1 MSDLTDWNTDLLV
14 LGAGMAGMTAAA
26 RAAQLGARVL
36 VVEKA
41 STIGGSTV
49 LSGGRLWTGADLD
62 LLAEECP
69 LGDPELQQVAF
80 EGFDDAV
87 AFLRSTG
94 VQVGPRIGH
103 LHYGKGHD
111 FDVVGYIQACRT
123 LVEQQGGTVALD
135 TVTDRLEADGEDRVT
150 GALLLHRDGRTRVQ
164 AHATLLATGGFAAN
178 PDLLRSFVHPNGTVA
193 LARAN
198 PLNTGDGLR
207 LGLEAGGSTSPFM
220 GGFYGHVIQS
230 PARQWGPREFRA
242 YTQGASIKSLLLN
255 REGARFCDESLGDHQ
270 NSERILEQTGARALM
285 VFDENIRRTEATLIL
300 ANTDTPIDKVRI
312 AIEEG
317 ARVASGATWKEVF
330 AATAGWGFDAER
342 CLATVA
348 AFNGTETPDPPRRR
362 DRLAYVEPPFYAMEV
377 QCGVTATHGG
387 LRIDSRARALDA
399 FGSPVPG
406 LFVAGADA
414 GNAFGEGYGGG
425 LNFAATLG
433 LIAAGQVKA

>member
-1 MSDLTDWNTDLLV
+1 
-14 LGAGMAGMTAAA
+14 MAGMTAAA
-26 RAAQLGARVL
+26 RAAQRGARVL

-41 STIGGSTV
+41 KNIGGSTV
-49 LSGGRLWTGADLD
+49 LSGGRLWTAADLD
-62 LLAEECP
+62 LMAEECP
-69 LGDPELQQVAF
+69 MGDLELQQVAF
-80 EGFDDAV
+80 AGFDDAV

-94 VQVGPRIGH
+94 VHVGPQIGH

-111 FDVVGYIQACRT
+111 FDVVGYIAACRT
-123 LVEQQGGTVALD
+123 IVEQHGGTIAVD
-135 TVTDRLEADGEDRVT
+135 TVTDRLETRDGEQVS
-150 GALLLHRDGRTRVQ
+150 GALLLHRDGRTQVI
-164 AHATLLATGGFAAN
+164 ATHTLLATGGFAAN
-178 PDLLRSFVHPNGTVA
+178 PDLLRSFVHPNGAEA

-207 LGLEAGGSTSPFM
+207 LGLAAGGSTSPFM

-230 PARQWGPREFRA
+230 PIHRWGPREFRA

-255 REGARFCDESLGDHQ
+255 REGLRFCDESLGDHQ
-270 NSERILEQTGARALM
+270 NSERILEQPGARALM
-285 VFDENIRRTEATLIL
+285 VFDESIRRTEAALIL
-300 ANTDTPIDKVRI
+300 ANTDTPIDKVKI

-317 ARVASGATWKEVF
+317 ARVAAGATWNEVF
-330 AATAGWGFDAER
+330 AITAGWGFDAER

-348 AFNGTETPDPPRRR
+348 AFNATETPQPPRRR

-387 LRIDSRARALDA
+387 LRIDTRARALDA

-433 LIAAGQVKA
+433 LLVAEQVTA